1 MQVYNQEHD
10 KTSPAAGFPEGTG
23 MLGFDENPSS
33 LDKASSLLR
42 PNQRVM
48 RLSPADAGESA
59 EKSNE
64 QKSNSFKISPK
75 GGNS

>member
-42 PNQRVM
+42 RDKSQRAM
-48 RLSPADAGESA
+48 QLSPADAGESG
-59 EKSNE
+59 EKS
-64 QKSNSFKISPK
+64 
-75 GGNS
+75 